1 MASDKAWY
9 NDMQYL
15 YKRSF
20 TELEHVFRVDF
31 KKSKVYEAMVLELYE
46 NVIEYKFLHQA
57 GLLHQWIK
65 VDSKLLFS

>member
-1 MASDKAWY
+1 ME
-9 NDMQYL
+9 YL

-20 TELEHVFRVDF
+20 TELEHVFGTDF

-57 GLLHQWIK
+57 GLLNQ
-65 VDSKLLFS
+65 